1 MEIMKMK
8 EKEEKKAVVR
18 DEKDLRE
25 HIEDTSKYGEF
36 ISTYFAWVSPIA
48 QKKNVERLENI
59 TKDNKGKE
67 EK

>member
-1 MEIMKMK
+1 MEIMKTK
-8 EKEEKKAVVR
+8 EKEER
-18 DEKDLRE
+18 EIEKGNEQDLRE
-25 HIEDTSKYGEF
+25 HIEDTTKYGEF

-59 TKDNKGKE
+59 TKENKGKE

>member
-1 MEIMKMK
+1 MEIIKTK
-8 EKEEKKAVVR
+8 EKEERKIEKR
-18 DEKDLRE
+18 DEQDLRE

-36 ISTYFAWVSPIA
+36 ISTYFAWVSPLA

-59 TKDNKGKE
+59 TKENKGKE